1 MSIDIIVNLPL
12 ETHSKEIF
20 LFVSKLAGSEFE
32 IKPNDGKSVVDFSKP
47 CDKNNCWTY
56 QIKYEIK
63 VDDLS
68 SAQLFFE
75 DTLKQK
81 HRWYFSAEN
90 ESLEHKKFLMSSHAL
105 GAVIGKRLVDFFGG
119 SLQYTDYSDD
129 IHYECTN
136 SKYKKIKGNEN
147 INSNYYQFYNLLKAE
162 PDINATELIEATKLV
177 GYPKED
183 RSLALIDFLSKK
195 DLMESLNLNIDT
207 TTNNKKYKI

>member
-105 GAVIGKRLVDFFGG
+105 GAVIGKRLVDFFGVA
-119 SLQYTDYSDD
+119 Y
-129 IHYECTN
+129 
-136 SKYKKIKGNEN
+136 N
-147 INSNYYQFYNLLKAE
+147 IQIIVMIYIMNVQIQN
-162 PDINATELIEATKLV
+162 T
-177 GYPKED
+177 
-183 RSLALIDFLSKK
+183 
-195 DLMESLNLNIDT
+195 
-207 TTNNKKYKI
+207 KKYEKIIFVMLDNAYICHYYGGKLFW